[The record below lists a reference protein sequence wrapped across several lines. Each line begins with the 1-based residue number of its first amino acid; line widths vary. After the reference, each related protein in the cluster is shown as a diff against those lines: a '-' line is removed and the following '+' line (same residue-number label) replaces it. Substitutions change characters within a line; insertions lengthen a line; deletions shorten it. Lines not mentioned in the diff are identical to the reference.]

1 MGEGI
6 GKSIGRFTSKIHV
19 ATDENGKVMG
29 IFITGGNIHDSTQAE
44 KLLHNTIHEG
54 VYVIGDKTFDSERIV
69 KYIEKNKGICVI
81 PSRKNRKEQ
90 RKYNKDIYKNR
101 NQIERFFNQLKQ
113 FRRMATRYDK
123 LLFSFLS
130 LVQFA
135 VVLIIIPKFSS
146 IV

>member
-44 KLLHNTIHEG
+44 KLLHDTIHEG
-54 VYVIGDKTFDSERIV
+54 VYVIEDKAFDLERIV

-81 PSRKNRKEQ
+81 SSRKNRKEQ
-90 RKYNKDIYKNR
+90 REYHKDIYKNW
-101 NQIERFFNQLKQ
+101 NQIKCFFQPIK
-113 FRRMATRYDK
+113 T
-123 LLFSFLS
+123 
-130 LVQFA
+130 
-135 VVLIIIPKFSS
+135 I
-146 IV
+146 